1 MPDSRVAAT
10 LVRVR
15 TDSEEVPM
23 TSTITGSAA
32 TVGSIYTAF
41 GRGDVPAVLEHLA
54 DDVAWDE
61 WADNFAQR
69 AGVPHLVPRRGR
81 EDVAGFFGVIGSW
94 TVLGFEVL
102 DLVGDGRQVVA
113 EIRAS
118 FELPDGGRFADEELH
133 LWTFDDAG
141 RVVRFRHY
149 VDTAKHI
156 AVSRGE
162 DTLAGEVSGAR
173 RAG

>member
-1 MPDSRVAAT
+1 
-10 LVRVR
+10 
-15 TDSEEVPM
+15 M
-23 TSTITGSAA
+23 TSTSTAA
-32 TVGSIYTAF
+32 TVGSIYEAF
-41 GRGDVPAVLEHLA
+41 GRGDVPGILEHLA
-54 DDVAWDE
+54 DDVIWDE

-81 EDVAGFFGVIGSW
+81 DDVAEFFGVVGSW

-102 DLVGDGRQVVA
+102 DVIGDGRQVVA

-118 FELPDGGRFADEELH
+118 FALPDGHRFADEELH
-133 LWTFDDAG
+133 LWTFGDDG

-162 DTLAGEVSGAR
+162 DTLAGEVSAAR

>member
-1 MPDSRVAAT
+1 
-10 LVRVR
+10 
-15 TDSEEVPM
+15 M

-32 TVGSIYTAF
+32 VVGTIYQAF
-41 GRGDVPAVLEHLA
+41 GRGDVPAILEHLA

-61 WADNFAQR
+61 WPDNFAQR
-69 AGVPHLVPRRGR
+69 AGAPHLAARRGR
-81 EDVAGFFGVIGSW
+81 EDAAGFFGVIRDW

-102 DLVGDGRQVVA
+102 DVIGDGRQVVA

-118 FELPDGGRFADEELH
+118 FALPGGGRFADEELH
-133 LWTFDDAG
+133 LWTFDEAG

-156 AVSRGE
+156 AAIRGE

>member
-1 MPDSRVAAT
+1 
-10 LVRVR
+10 
-15 TDSEEVPM
+15 M
-23 TSTITGSAA
+23 TSTLTGNAA
-32 TVGSIYTAF
+32 TIGTIYEAF
-41 GRGDVPAVLEHLA
+41 GRGDVPAILERLA
-54 DDVAWDE
+54 DDVSWDE
-61 WADNFAQR
+61 WPDNFAHR
-69 AGVPHLVPRRGR
+69 AGVPHLMPRQGR
-81 EDVAGFFGVIGSW
+81 DGAAGFFGVIGAW

-102 DLVGDGRQVVA
+102 DVVGDGRQVVA

-118 FELPDGGRFADEELH
+118 FALPDGARLADEELH
-133 LWTFDDAG
+133 LWTFGDTG
-141 RVVRFRHY
+141 QVVRFRHY